1 MSVIFVGGV
10 HGVGKGTHCHLI
22 SQRTGIPWFTA
33 SSIIKAEKQSAIAV
47 DTKAVADPSGN
58 QSLLLRGVRRV
69 TAVNSTI
76 LLDGHFTILNS
87 HDSIVLIDV
96 EIFDQLQLQGIVVLK
111 DNPSLICDRLRRR
124 DGCEWAVAD
133 IRSHQETETTHAK
146 MVATKLAVPIM
157 IVESSDNDSF
167 TKAVRAMLG

>member
-1 MSVIFVGGV
+1 MGVIFVGGV
-10 HGVGKGTHCHLI
+10 HGVGKGTHCQLI

-33 SSIIKAEKQSAIAV
+33 SSIIKTEKQSAIAV
-47 DTKAVADPSGN
+47 DTKAVADPNGN

-69 TAVNSTI
+69 TTANSTI

-87 HDSIVLIDV
+87 HNSIVLIDV
-96 EIFDQLQLQGIVVLK
+96 EVFDQLQLQGIVVLK
-111 DNPSLICDRLRRR
+111 DNPSIICNRLRSR

-133 IRSHQETETTHAK
+133 ISSHQETEITHAQ
-146 MVATKLAVPIM
+146 MVATKLAIPIM
-157 IVESSDNDSF
+157 MVESSDNDCF

>member
-1 MSVIFVGGV
+1 MGVIFVGGV
-10 HGVGKGTHCHLI
+10 HGVGKGTHCQSI

-69 TAVNSTI
+69 TSANSTI
-76 LLDGHFTILNS
+76 LLDGHFTILNANN
-87 HDSIVLIDV
+87 SIVLIDV
-96 EIFDQLQLQGIVVLK
+96 EVFDQLQLQGIVVLK
-111 DNPSLICDRLRRR
+111 DSPSQICDRLRQR
-124 DGCEWAVAD
+124 DKREWAVAD
-133 IRSHQETETTHAK
+133 VSSHQETEMTHAQ
-146 MVATKLAVPIM
+146 MVATKLAIPIM
-157 IVESSDNDSF
+157 IVESSDNDRF

>member
-1 MSVIFVGGV
+1 MGVIFVGGV
-10 HGVGKGTHCHLI
+10 HGVGKGTHCQLV
-22 SQRTGIPWFTA
+22 SQRTGISWFTA
-33 SSIIKAEKQSAIAV
+33 SSIIKTEKQSAIAV

-69 TAVNSTI
+69 TALNSTI

-111 DNPSLICDRLRRR
+111 DNPSLIYDRLRRR
-124 DGCEWAVAD
+124 DGCEWALAD
-133 IRSHQETETTHAK
+133 IRSHQETETTHAQ
-146 MVATKLAVPIM
+146 MVATKLAVPIV